1 MIAGGDAVIC
11 DRCVVH
17 VTQHRAS
24 LTEPDEATC
33 ALCGRSHFE
42 SAGLYRYK
50 GVDICNQCV
59 QLSLGLLEREEID
72 QFLGSW

>member
-1 MIAGGDAVIC
+1 MITGGDVVIC

-17 VTQHRAS
+17 VTQNRAR
-24 LTEPDEATC
+24 LTAPDEATC
-33 ALCGRSHFE
+33 GLCGRTHFE
-42 SAGLYRYK
+42 SAGLFRYN